1 MTEPRKSDLSIYYKE
16 KNISRNILGYLQ
28 SFTYEDSADGESD
41 TVSVTLGDKTRK
53 WTGSWMPEKGER
65 ITATISVRNW
75 NKNGDRR
82 KLSCGE
88 FVIDSLSASGEPLT
102 VEIGAIS
109 GPVSSGFRE
118 TSRHKTWKK
127 TNLKQIAD
135 KIAKRY
141 KLKLYYDAG
150 SIPIKE
156 IEQSDNDSS
165 FLDSIC
171 ETYGLTMKAYKKKLV
186 IYDRERYKK
195 KKAVLTIDRKTS
207 AIESWS
213 YSDTLAKR
221 YTGGQL
227 TYTNPKTD
235 KDVKKT
241 VGKKTTLLKL
251 EDSADSAADAER
263 KIKAAVNKENHD
275 KTTMS
280 LTMMGD
286 TRITAGMCV
295 NLKNWGSKISGK
307 YYVNKAIHAI
317 EGDNS
322 GYTLSLELSKVVAGI

>member
-1 MTEPRKSDLSIYYKE
+1 MTEPRKSDLSIHYKE

-28 SFTYEDSADGESD
+28 SFTYEDSADGECD
-41 TVSVTLGDKTRK
+41 TVSITLSDKTRK

-65 ITATISVRNW
+65 IAATISVRNW
-75 NKNGDRR
+75 NKYGDYK

-88 FVIDSLSASGEPLT
+88 FIVDSLSASGEPLT
-102 VEIGAIS
+102 LEIGAIS
-109 GPVSSGFRE
+109 GPVSNGFKE

-127 TNLKQIAD
+127 TNLKQIAE

-141 KLKLYYDAG
+141 KLKLYYDAP
-150 SIPIKE
+150 SIPVKE
-156 IEQSDNDSS
+156 VEQSDNDSS
-165 FLDSIC
+165 FLASLC

-186 IYDRERYKK
+186 IYDRERYKR
-195 KKAVLTIDRKTS
+195 KKAALTIDRKTA
-207 AIESWS
+207 AIGSWS
-213 YSDTLAKR
+213 YNDTLAKR

-227 TYTNPKTD
+227 TYTNPKTN

-241 VGKKTTLLKL
+241 VGKKTVLLKL

-263 KIKAAVNKENHD
+263 KIRAAVNKENHG

-280 LTMMGD
+280 IEMIGN
-286 TRITAGMCV
+286 TRITAGMCI

-307 YYVNKAIHAI
+307 YYVNKATHAI
-317 EGDNS
+317 SGDNS
-322 GYTLSLELSKVVAGI
+322 GYTLSLELSKVVASI

>member
-1 MTEPRKSDLSIYYKE
+1 MTEPRKSNLSIYYKE
-16 KNISRNILGYLQ
+16 KNISRNIIGYLQ
-28 SFTYEDSADGESD
+28 NFTYEDSADGESD
-41 TVSVTLGDKTRK
+41 TVTITLGDKTRK

-65 ITATISVRNW
+65 ISATISVRNW
-75 NKNGDRR
+75 NKYGDRK

-102 VEIGAIS
+102 IEIGAIS

-127 TNLKQIAD
+127 TNLKQIAE

-141 KLKLYYDAG
+141 KLKLHYDAG

-156 IEQSDNDSS
+156 VEQSDNDSS
-165 FLDSIC
+165 FLASIC

-207 AIESWS
+207 AAESWS

-227 TYTNPKTD
+227 TYTDPKTD

-241 VGKKTTLLKL
+241 IGKKTVLLKL

-263 KIKAAVNKENHD
+263 KIRAAVNNENHG

-280 LTMMGD
+280 IEMMGN
-286 TRITAGMCV
+286 TRITAGICI

-307 YYVNKAIHAI
+307 YYVNKATHTIS
-317 EGDNS
+317 DS
-322 GYTLSLELSKVVAGI
+322 GYTLSLELSKVVASV